1 MRRRN
6 PFSRGVIGVPT
17 VLIALA
23 WLGLWALWP
32 AADGSVVRDG
42 NLPGARVSYRR
53 GAENGS
59 LYRDPTI
66 VAFPSRIGGG
76 PVDEQEGPA
85 EARPWRPPRPPR
97 FLESGLVPGAAGP
110 AAQEVPARNGRARRE
125 QLTYEP
131 LWLEAPVFSQAPAG
145 GRRVGVEAS
154 AELRDR
160 GFEVPGLAAEG
171 AKWAETPWQVKV
183 TVDIGEDGR
192 PEHVFLETPCEHK
205 EVNAAVV
212 LMMYRG
218 KLKKAGSPCAGRV
231 TVCFGAP

>member
-1 MRRRN
+1 MHRRN

-32 AADGSVVRDG
+32 SAEGSVVRG
-42 NLPGARVSYRR
+42 GSLPGARVSYRR

-97 FLESGLVPGAAGP
+97 FLEPGPVPGAAGP
-110 AAQEVPARNGRARRE
+110 EASAETALNRRALRE
-125 QLTYEP
+125 RLAYEP
-131 LWLEAPVFSQAPAG
+131 LWPEAPVFSRSPAG
-145 GRRVGVEAS
+145 DRRVRVEAA

-171 AKWAETPWQVKV
+171 TKWAEPPWQVV
-183 TVDIGEDGR
+183 VAVDIGEDGR

-212 LMMYRG
+212 RMMYKG
-218 KLKKAGSPCAGRV
+218 ELKKAGSPCAGRV
-231 TVCFGAP
+231 TVHFGAP